1 MSDQVTT
8 PNPLPGGADVPP
20 AAGGGADNAGEISL
34 ADINSILGKEFK
46 DKETALGAVK
56 ETFRFVGATGQVK
69 AALDAA
75 KTALKTDDAG
85 VLDALAK
92 LTAGSQ
98 PQPTA
103 PQGDYVSRDQY
114 QTDLFFEKNA
124 PLAGLRETLVTLK
137 NATDETKA
145 MPWADFIGSDKVKP
159 VVEAHTGYQ
168 EAQGKKSVL
177 ETSPRL
183 GAASDKLT
191 TARKSVEEANRA
203 AMAND
208 VAGVRAHEEAARSAA
223 VGAVMETFKDE

>member
-1 MSDQVTT
+1 MADQVTT

-75 KTALKTDDAG
+75 KAKLGTDDAG
-85 VLDALAK
+85 VIAALAN
-92 LTAGSQ
+92 LTAESQ
-98 PQPTA
+98 AKPTA
-103 PQGDYVSRDQY
+103 PQGDYVPRSQY
-114 QTDLFFEKNA
+114 AEDIFFKENA
-124 PLAGLRETLVTLK
+124 PLAALRETLVPLK
-137 NATDETKA
+137 NASEDTKA
-145 MPWADFIGSDKVKP
+145 MSWDAFVASEKVKP
-159 VVEAHTGYQ
+159 VVEAYTGYQ
-168 EAQGKKSVL
+168 EAQGKKSIL